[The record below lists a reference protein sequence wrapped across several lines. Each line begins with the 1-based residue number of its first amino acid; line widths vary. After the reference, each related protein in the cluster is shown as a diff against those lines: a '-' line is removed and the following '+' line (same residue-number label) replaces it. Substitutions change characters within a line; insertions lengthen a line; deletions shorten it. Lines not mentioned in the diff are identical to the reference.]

1 MSLVDTL
8 EGWLDTLPELPLDSV
23 LTDADESAFE
33 LSSLDGALELG
44 TEDASELSPDGCDDR
59 WLDGWVELEPIRL
72 PDDCG
77 LTDEGLLSLL
87 DTRLDVPDDNNEA
100 GFDDRADCGL
110 EVSLDCDGAL
120 GSDDGL
126 CRLEEPSDSLDILC
140 EDCEWLEGP
149 IDEPDA
155 LSPEVFEWEWELLE
169 AREALLSDER
179 LSDECD
185 DVVDDSAEESLLFEP
200 EDPDGLDLLRLLEER
215 ADGVETE
222 PRDSEDLLSDETDE
236 LGRELLRSELL
247 GELLEEFSKESLER
261 DWLLDDRGLLEA
273 ELRRLLP
280 RLLFDELSSELESLL
295 SDDSFELGD
304 DRDDSL
310 TLEIDLLDP

>member
-1 MSLVDTL
+1 
-8 EGWLDTLPELPLDSV
+8 
-23 LTDADESAFE
+23 
-33 LSSLDGALELG
+33 
-44 TEDASELSPDGCDDR
+44 
-59 WLDGWVELEPIRL
+59 
-72 PDDCG
+72 
-77 LTDEGLLSLL
+77 
-87 DTRLDVPDDNNEA
+87 
-100 GFDDRADCGL
+100 
-110 EVSLDCDGAL
+110 
-120 GSDDGL
+120 
-126 CRLEEPSDSLDILC
+126 
-140 EDCEWLEGP
+140 
-149 IDEPDA
+149 
-155 LSPEVFEWEWELLE
+155 
-169 AREALLSDER
+169 
-179 LSDECD
+179 
-185 DVVDDSAEESLLFEP
+185 
-200 EDPDGLDLLRLLEER
+200 LLRLLEER